1 MELTAT
7 EKNHLK
13 EMKQKF
19 DLLKTDQGFMTAFLN
34 FAADEII
41 EKAGINERTRQ
52 IIIASGLVGSN
63 SLDLYKQL
71 LPTIMSAVEPE
82 VVKEILYQAVSYI
95 GFQQVYPFLKFT
107 NQYFEQHQ
115 VKESLENSE
124 NKNHEDR
131 RQAGQDA
138 LVELFGDGSDQ
149 YPYNGSQFL
158 QRMRELVTDNGFGD
172 YYSRSTVP
180 TADRELITFCL
191 LEALGGV
198 HDELVSH
205 TETNLKLGSTPEFIL
220 SVILTNIPYLGYPR
234 SWEAV
239 HALQETMGNE
249 ADF

>member
-95 GFQQVYPFLKFT
+95 GF
-107 NQYFEQHQ
+107 
-115 VKESLENSE
+115 
-124 NKNHEDR
+124 
-131 RQAGQDA
+131 
-138 LVELFGDGSDQ
+138 
-149 YPYNGSQFL
+149 
-158 QRMRELVTDNGFGD
+158 
-172 YYSRSTVP
+172 
-180 TADRELITFCL
+180 
-191 LEALGGV
+191 
-198 HDELVSH
+198 
-205 TETNLKLGSTPEFIL
+205 
-220 SVILTNIPYLGYPR
+220 
-234 SWEAV
+234 
-239 HALQETMGNE
+239 
-249 ADF
+249 